1 MCGGHARLA
10 DGTRAIGKNAMRL
23 AGGSTNGVAG
33 RGTGPRF
40 LVPRPGPGVMEPSL
54 YTVKAIII
62 LDNDGERLYAKY
74 YDDTYPSVKE
84 QKTFEKNIF
93 NKTHRTDS
101 EIALLEGLTV
111 VYKSSVDLYFYVIG
125 SPQENELM
133 LMTVLSCLVE
143 SLGHMFRKNVEKRAL
158 MENMDAVFLAVD
170 EIVDGGVVLE
180 SDPLQVMQRV
190 SLRSDDIPLTEQTVA
205 QVLYSAKEQLK
216 WSLLK

>member
-1 MCGGHARLA
+1 
-10 DGTRAIGKNAMRL
+10 MRL
-23 AGGSTNGVAG
+23 AVGSTNGVAG

-143 SLGHMFRKNVEKRAL
+143 SLGQMFRKNVEKRAL

>member
-1 MCGGHARLA
+1 
-10 DGTRAIGKNAMRL
+10 MRL
-23 AGGSTNGVAG
+23 AVGSTNGVAG

-143 SLGHMFRKNVEKRAL
+143 SLGQMFRKNVEKRAL

-190 SLRSDDIPLTEQTVA
+190 SLRLDVSEGPYGFVLLDLLASKINTEP
-205 QVLYSAKEQLK
+205 S
-216 WSLLK
+216 S